1 MGLGY
6 GQDQHQHGIWSDA
19 LKEPT
24 VNHPGAYRSVC
35 VELDVYG
42 LAVAAIMNSALLDA
56 EGLTGVSVTGG
67 GGRHGAAAAA
77 ADAGDPSGVPGGAG
91 NGYDSDG
98 PVNTFYAS
106 GAAVSSDASVAR
118 AFNILKASVAKW
130 IHETQ
135 VRRALFTPLSN
146 LSRPLAVLI

>member
-1 MGLGY
+1 L
-6 GQDQHQHGIWSDA
+6 
-19 LKEPT
+19 
-24 VNHPGAYRSVC
+24 
-35 VELDVYG
+35 YG

-77 ADAGDPSGVPGGAG
+77 AHAGDPSGVPGGGGYAG
-91 NGYDSDG
+91 DEYDADG
-98 PVNTFYAS
+98 PLNTFYAS
-106 GAAVSSDASVAR
+106 GAAVSSDASVVR

-135 VRRALFTPLSN
+135 VRRALFTP
-146 LSRPLAVLI
+146 PI